1 MQRVVLRKASHGM
14 PTMGRLFGGAGLAA
28 TGYLAG
34 AAIVPLL
41 PQAMKGAAILPVVA
55 ASFGLLIGWRVIGRF
70 PGKTMREAVLTGL
83 KAASFVLIWAMIYL
97 GLVQMLRQAMRNRY
111 DSVTE
116 AVVDILNQGLQFAIM
131 AAHPMVLGSL
141 LVGGA
146 LSGMVALWG
155 HRKLR

>member
-1 MQRVVLRKASHGM
+1 M
-14 PTMGRLFGGAGLAA
+14 PLGGAANA
-28 TGYLAG
+28 SSTGTSR
-34 AAIVPLL
+34 PR
-41 PQAMKGAAILPVVA
+41 AMSP
-55 ASFGLLIGWRVIGRF
+55 S
-70 PGKTMREAVLTGL
+70 T
-83 KAASFVLIWAMIYL
+83 S
-97 GLVQMLRQAMRNRY
+97 QMLRQAMRSRY

-116 AVVDILNQGLQFAIM
+116 AVVDILSQGLQFAIM